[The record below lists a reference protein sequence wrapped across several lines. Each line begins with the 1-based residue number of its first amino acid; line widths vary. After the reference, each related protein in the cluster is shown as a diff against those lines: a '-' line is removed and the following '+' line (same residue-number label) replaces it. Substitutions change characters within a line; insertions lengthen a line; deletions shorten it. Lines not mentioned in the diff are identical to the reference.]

1 MNFKYSSQCSWQPK
15 LRIGQSLHGA
25 CNDFQCLLY
34 AVCDT
39 GNRACVLH
47 RFQKSPLIVPRLF
60 PGEFHFD
67 VDGSSIG
74 NTVTHDVGFTV
85 FSDVDDTAVL
95 REELP
100 DRVITG
106 HAAVLTE
113 GRDDFV
119 L

>member
-1 MNFKYSSQCSWQPK
+1 M
-15 LRIGQSLHGA
+15 
-25 CNDFQCLLY
+25 CN
-34 AVCDT
+34 T
-39 GNRACVLH
+39 GNRARVLH

-60 PGEFHFD
+60 PRQLNFD

-85 FSDVDDTAVL
+85 FSDVDDTTVL

-100 DRVITG
+100 DRVVTG
-106 HAAVLTE
+106 YAAVLTE
-113 GRDDFV
+113 GCDDSV